1 LKGEIDMAQQLKFV
15 IITGLSG
22 AGKSQAI
29 RVLEDAGYFC
39 VDNLPPALLPTF
51 AELCAKSTSQIT
63 RAAVVMD
70 IRGGEFFKNLF
81 EALAYL
87 AAQDW
92 PHEVLF
98 LEASDETLI
107 RRFKETRRRHPLAGE
122 DSIAEGIAREREQLS
137 ELRKRAD
144 KIINTSDLTP
154 ARFKEEVQ
162 ALLLRDEA
170 NEKLMVRVISFGF
183 KRGIPLDAD
192 FVFDCRFLPNPHYV
206 PELKPLSGVDAAIK
220 EFVFQD
226 KATRDYLGMIHGLME
241 FAIPLCIREGKTQ
254 LVVAIGCTG
263 GRHRS
268 VALVERLRDMLV
280 AERHRV
286 VIEHRDISYAAT

>member
-1 LKGEIDMAQQLKFV
+1 MTRELKFV
-15 IITGLSG
+15 VITGLSG

-29 RVLEDAGYFC
+29 RVLEDADYFC

-51 AELCAKSTSQIT
+51 ADLCSKSKIL
-63 RAAVVMD
+63 RAAIVMD
-70 IRGGEFFKNLF
+70 IRGGEFFKSLF

-87 AAQDW
+87 ADHNW

-122 DSIAEGIAREREQLS
+122 SSIAEGIAQERHQLA

-154 ARFKEEVQ
+154 AQFKEEVQ
-162 ALLLRDEA
+162 AQLLRNESP
-170 NEKLMVRVISFGF
+170 EKLMVRLISFGF
-183 KRGIPLDAD
+183 KRGIPLDVD
-192 FVFDCRFLPNPHYV
+192 FVFDCRFLPNPHYL
-206 PELKPLSGVDAAIK
+206 PELRPLSGVDGAIQD
-220 EFVFQD
+220 FVFKEKSTIEYVD
-226 KATRDYLGMIHGLME
+226 MIHRLIE
-241 FAIPLCIREGKTQ
+241 YVIPLCITEGKTQ

-268 VALVERLRDMLV
+268 VALVERLRNMLV
-280 AERHRV
+280 EERHRV
-286 VIEHRDISYAAT
+286 VIEHRDISHATS